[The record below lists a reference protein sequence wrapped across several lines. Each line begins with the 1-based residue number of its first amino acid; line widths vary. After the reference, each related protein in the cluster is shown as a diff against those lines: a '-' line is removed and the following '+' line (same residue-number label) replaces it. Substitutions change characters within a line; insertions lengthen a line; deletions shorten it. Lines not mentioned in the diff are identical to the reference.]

1 MHKGYLSEFG
11 MKKPVNRIQSSC
23 SWSWSSPAARTCSGW
38 LAGRCYCCLSGEEF
52 KCHKV
57 ILAGRSTVFDA
68 MFTHDLMEKNE
79 NKVEVEDVDADNI
92 KEMLVFIYSGKVL
105 ALNLWNSAEVKSP
118 AIFILEAEAES
129 PAIKRGCFIQTVDEE
144 TT

>member
-1 MHKGYLSEFG
+1 MVKMIRFYRSSPCPVLPLTCSDAKNIMHKGYLSEFG

-68 MFTHDLMEKNE
+68 MFTHNLMEKNE

-92 KEMLVFIYSGKVL
+92 KEMLVFIYSGKV
-105 ALNLWNSAEVKSP
+105 
-118 AIFILEAEAES
+118 
-129 PAIKRGCFIQTVDEE
+129 
-144 TT
+144 